1 MYPSEVASR
10 TRKNVGQA
18 WFCPSEIDWIAV
30 VCYYCS
36 DLMSGIGCTALT
48 PVNTSSEKRYHCKRV
63 EKLFW
68 IKKMNAH
75 VFKKNM
81 ILISWW
87 WILLLMFLIISW
99 KKKCFESSI
108 LCVVIVI
115 VVARTAILFNLD
127 WFLKLYRY
135 H

>member
-10 TRKNVGQA
+10 TRKNVGKA

-68 IKKMNAH
+68 IWKMNAH
-75 VFKKNM
+75 VFKKKYDFDFM
-81 ILISWW
+81 
-87 WILLLMFLIISW
+87 
-99 KKKCFESSI
+99 
-108 LCVVIVI
+108 V
-115 VVARTAILFNLD
+115 T
-127 WFLKLYRY
+127 LKLDGFWLAVNVFDHQLEKKMFWKFNPLCCYCYSCGKDCNSFQFRL
-135 H
+135 